1 MLMISYDVIYSRKQM
16 KTETSSSCSMKDLQ
30 KYIQQL
36 EMQVLG
42 KWKLDIAFWWSSVK
56 HVLHAYLQHTMKLW
70 I

>member
-1 MLMISYDVIYSRKQM
+1 M

-42 KWKLDIAFWWSSVK
+42 KWKLDIA
-56 HVLHAYLQHTMKLW
+56 L
-70 I
+70 